1 MKQPLRDAQL
11 DAGFIKA
18 GRALPCIQLTSRLT
32 TTSVINMKFGSII
45 QKKQRLHI
53 HNWLATV
60 RANIRLAGFLWVS
73 LWLVD
78 GGVSVVA
85 NPLNWHRKLNNIK
98 KWVRFD
104 LQPRQRDPKN
114 YPSQFEL
121 EAQTRAEIKAEE
133 QFQKEFR
140 KTYTEMEEAVKLF
153 SVRWDGTSHPLPAS
167 LSGEDQKNL
176 KKIEKLAR
184 KLSEGQGG
192 DDDEL
197 WLKDLPTAF
206 ADRVKKLNELTA
218 ELKSEI
224 EKTSRFTISIKIISK
239 SEQIRALAKALGKG
253 QKTSG

>member
-1 MKQPLRDAQL
+1 
-11 DAGFIKA
+11 
-18 GRALPCIQLTSRLT
+18 
-32 TTSVINMKFGSII
+32 MKFGSII
-45 QKKQRLHI
+45 QKKQQLQVANRLRS
-53 HNWLATV
+53 V
-60 RANIRLAGFLWVS
+60 RTYLFLVGVIWVG
-73 LWLVD
+73 LWLV
-78 GGVSVVA
+78 GGDVA
-85 NPLNWHRKLNNIK
+85 GQVNPLTWHRKLNNVK

-104 LQPRQRDPKN
+104 FQSRQRDPKN

-121 EAQTRAEIKAEE
+121 EAQTRAGIKAEE

-153 SVRWDGTSHPLPAS
+153 SDRWDGSSSPLPTA

-192 DDDEL
+192 DDDEI

-206 ADRVKKLNELTA
+206 QDRVKKLNELTA
-218 ELKSEI
+218 ELKTEI

-253 QKTSG
+253 KQA